1 MPKLTDIKYR
11 IDQLDGGAFQNLCDA
26 YLCCRGY
33 GSGYSLGMNTG
44 TDKTAKGNPD
54 TYFLTT
60 NNKYVFVMY
69 TTQKTDFFNK
79 TLEDIQKCFNQE
91 KTGVLP
97 EDVVEIVYC
106 HTYGRL
112 SPGEHQSLCKFC
124 EDRKSKLT
132 LIGLDELGNDLFLKY
147 PRLAKDYLG
156 IEVDTGQ
163 ITSLKDFVIVHDA
176 NKMTAPLDTEFMFRE
191 EEIKA
196 TKQRLNSGNTLIIS
210 GPAGVG
216 KTRFAL
222 QLCEEYANEHRLEI
236 LCIKSNGLE
245 LYEDLA
251 SWIERDKN
259 YLIFVDDA
267 NELSGLHFVLDY
279 LPKTVLGRNSI
290 QKVIMTVRDYA
301 RQQVVNHVLDY
312 EKPEIVK
319 LGILKDEDIRKL
331 METSYGITNHLYLD
345 RIIAIAEGNARLA
358 MLAGKVAA
366 DANEFDSI
374 RDASEL
380 YKSYFGKQ
388 IREITASE
396 TGIVSAGIISFFQTL
411 NLDHLQPLEPIFE
424 ATKITEERFISD
436 LKELHDM
443 ELVDLCHDK
452 AARISD
458 QSFSNYLIK
467 YTLIDRKVISLSQMI
482 EICFYINRERTISAC
497 NILLNVFSDAAVQT
511 YIEQQINIV
520 WDKLQNDEERFP
532 PFFRAFYMIRP
543 TETLLLLKEKIDKE
557 PVHPFDVKSIEF
569 KKNDG
574 GVTIDDDVVEVLCGF
589 KYHEQLPAAVE
600 LLLRYYQ
607 KRPDLFKQIFSA
619 CVIRWG
625 IDKDSYHFGYYT
637 QKVVVEG
644 LCKLIENNPCDGNLL
659 LFVRVAEQLLKLC
672 FSHTEGGRRNTVT
685 FYTIPLT
692 LSAAAQEYRKNLLEH
707 LFGIYQSGKCR
718 REIESLLMDYCK
730 PGGYEID
737 YDIIKLENRE
747 IFQFVTQFS
756 TDNLYHCVIAEHI
769 EDVLKHTNMDNCGE
783 LSRFF
788 DSPKY
793 KMYYILK
800 QNRREMFGAG
810 YREGQVLHRERVQ
823 KFVHDFDV
831 SRFQELFQVCIEWQ
845 SMLADEREDLSSGI
859 EYAIDAA
866 SGNRELY
873 INVVKAYLDA
883 DTPCDIRPTDII
895 QKLFEMISADDV
907 KTLITSCAFSQQNK
921 WLWEF
926 YVALP
931 VDQITIEWAL
941 ELLDFLQSPPKSIQ
955 RSPLR
960 PLDDIAKYKCVDKD
974 IIIKASRIVASHFT
988 ESPFV
993 FSLYFTL
1000 LFNPCRVKAKDIVKQ
1015 YEKDLNLLAD
1025 IYLKITFYS
1034 SHEDYDGEFL
1044 AEIVRKNPDFL
1055 YRYLKFGMEQA
1066 NDYRRDHD
1074 AWVTR
1079 LEFIWKEDSYIFYAD
1094 QILTY
1099 LLKDDGLRPW
1109 IFSSILDHVLRPH
1122 EGRSKDTQRQD
1133 DWIQHVIENGYSD
1146 KRCMCILFEAIS
1158 DHSCERR
1165 RTAIRI
1171 FLEHNIDFELFD
1183 SLYLEASGW
1192 GGVGSMIPYM
1202 QARITYLNSLLPL
1215 LSGLDFLKHKKKVEH
1230 SIEIWKCRIK
1240 EEEVRELLESFAY

>member
-1 MPKLTDIKYR
+1 MSKLTDIKYR

-91 KTGVLP
+91 KTGVPP

-112 SPGEHQSLCKFC
+112 SPGEHQSLNKFC
-124 EDRKSKLT
+124 EERKSKFT

-163 ITSLKDFVIVHDA
+163 ITSLQDFVLVHDA

-191 EEIKA
+191 GEIKTA
-196 TKQRLNSGNTLIIS
+196 KEKLNCGNALIIS

-222 QLCEEYANEHRLEI
+222 QLCEEYANEHGLEI

-251 SWIERDKN
+251 TWIEQDKN

-301 RQQVVNHVLDY
+301 RQQVVNCVLDY

-319 LGILKDEDIRKL
+319 LGRLKDEDISKL
-331 METSYGITNHLYLD
+331 MEASYGITNQLYLD

-358 MLAGKVAA
+358 MLSGKVAA
-366 DANEFDSI
+366 ETNELDSI

-380 YKSYFGKQ
+380 YEKYFRKQ
-388 IREITASE
+388 IREITDSE

-411 NLDHLQPLEPIFE
+411 NLEHLQPLELIFE
-424 ATKITEERFISD
+424 ATKITKERFISD
-436 LKELHDM
+436 LKELHGM
-443 ELVDLCHDK
+443 ELVDLCQDK

-467 YTLIDRKVISLSQMI
+467 YTLIVNKIIPLSQMI
-482 EICFYINRERTISAC
+482 EICFYINKERTISAC
-497 NILLNVFSDAAVQT
+497 NVLLNVFSDVTVQT

-532 PFFRAFYMIRP
+532 PFFKAFYMIRP
-543 TETLLLLKEKIDKE
+543 TETLLLLKEKIDNE
-557 PVHPFDVKSIEF
+557 PVHPFDVQSIEF
-569 KKNDG
+569 KKDDG
-574 GVTIDDDVVEVLCGF
+574 GVTIDDEVVEVLCGF
-589 KYHEQLPAAVE
+589 KYNEQLPAAVE

-619 CVIRWG
+619 CVSRLG
-625 IDKDSYHFGYYT
+625 IDKDSYRFGYYT
-637 QKVVVEG
+637 QKAVVEG
-644 LCKLIENNPCDGNLL
+644 LCKLIETDPSDGNFL

-672 FSHTEGGRRNTVT
+672 FSHTEGGRRNSFT

-692 LSAAAQEYRKNLLEH
+692 LSDTAQEYRKNLLNH
-707 LFGIYQSGKCR
+707 LLEIYQSGKCR
-718 REIESLLMDYCK
+718 KEIESLLMDYCK
-730 PGGYEID
+730 PSGYEID
-737 YDIIKLENRE
+737 YDIVKLEKSE
-747 IFQFVTQFS
+747 ILQFFSQFS
-756 TDNLYHCVIAEHI
+756 ADNLSHCVLAKHI
-769 EDVLKHTNMDNCGE
+769 KDVLKHANIENASE
-783 LSRFF
+783 LSHFL

-793 KMYYILK
+793 KMYDALK
-800 QNRREMFGAG
+800 QNRREMFDSG

-823 KFVHDFDV
+823 KFVQDFDLFGF
-831 SRFQELFQVCIEWQ
+831 RELFQVCIEYQ
-845 SMLADEREDLSSGI
+845 SMLATERENLSNGI
-859 EYAIDAA
+859 EYAIDAVSA
-866 SGNRELY
+866 NRELY
-873 INVVKAYLDA
+873 VNVVKAYLDA
-883 DTPCDIRPTDII
+883 DTPCDIRPTGII
-895 QKLFEMISADDV
+895 LKLFEMMSADDV
-907 KTLITSCAFSQQNK
+907 KTLITSGTFSQQNT

-926 YVALP
+926 YVTLP
-931 VDQITIEWAL
+931 TEQISVEWTSD
-941 ELLDFLQSPPKSIQ
+941 LLDFLRSPPKSIQ
-955 RSPLR
+955 RSHYR
-960 PLDDIAKYKCVDKD
+960 PLDDITKYECVDKD
-974 IIIKASRIVASHFT
+974 IIIKASKIVAEHFT

-1000 LFNPCRVKAKDIVKQ
+1000 LFNPCRIKP
-1015 YEKDLNLLAD
+1015 KDLMSQFENELHLLED
-1025 IYLKITFYS
+1025 IYLKVTSYS
-1034 SHEDYDGEFL
+1034 SHEDHDGAFL
-1044 AEIVRKNPDFL
+1044 AEIVRNDPNFL
-1055 YRYLKFGMEQA
+1055 LSYLGCGMERA
-1066 NDYRRDHD
+1066 NDYRRDLD

-1099 LLKDDGLRPW
+1099 LLKDDGLRSW

-1122 EGRSKDTQRQD
+1122 EGGSKDTQRQD

-1146 KRCMCILFEAIS
+1146 KRCMCMLFKAIS

-1171 FLEHNIDFELFD
+1171 FLEHNKDFELFD

-1230 SIEIWKCRIK
+1230 SIEIWKSRIK